1 MATLA
6 TWGEILSTEEASSKV
21 VASRRGASVRLTDKV
36 AIVTGAGSGI
46 GRAIAVGFADEGARV
61 VVVDKDESGGA
72 TTRALVTEAGGAAH
86 LVVADVSRA
95 ADAERIVDEAVRAFG
110 RLDALVNNAA
120 VMVSKAVP
128 ELSEEE
134 WDYVLGVN
142 LKGVFLCSK
151 QAILCF
157 RRQGNGGT
165 IVNLASVN
173 SFYAEGG
180 IAAYCAAKGG
190 VQQLTRAMAIDHS
203 AEGIR
208 VNCICPGWIDTPMNA
223 AYFGNPDARA
233 FADQLHAIGRI
244 GRPDEIAAVAAFL
257 VSDAASFVTGASI
270 VADGGFSA
278 GLSKQIGIV

>member
-1 MATLA
+1 M
-6 TWGEILSTEEASSKV
+6 
-21 VASRRGASVRLTDKV
+21 RLKDKV

-46 GRAIAVGFADEGARV
+46 GRATALRFAQEGARV
-61 VVVDKDESGGA
+61 VVVDRNETEGA
-72 TTRALVTEAGGAAH
+72 TTLKSLRAAGGDAH

-95 ADAERIVDEAVRAFG
+95 SDTERMVDEAVRVFG
-110 RLDALVNNAA
+110 GLDALINNAA

-151 QAILCF
+151 QAILRF
-157 RRQGNGGT
+157 RAQGSGGA
-165 IVNLASVN
+165 IVNMASVN

-208 VNCICPGWIDTPMNA
+208 INCICPGWIDTPMNA
-223 AYFGNPDARA
+223 GYLADPEARG
-233 FADQLHAIGRI
+233 FADKLHAIGRI
-244 GRPDEIAAVAAFL
+244 GQPDEIAAVAAFL
-257 VSDAASFVTGASI
+257 ISDDASFVTGASI
-270 VADGGFSA
+270 VVDGGFSA

>member
-1 MATLA
+1 M
-6 TWGEILSTEEASSKV
+6 
-21 VASRRGASVRLTDKV
+21 RLEDKV

-46 GRAIAVGFADEGARV
+46 GRATALRLAEEGARV
-61 VVVDKDESGGA
+61 VLVDRNQAGGEM
-72 TTRALVTEAGGAAH
+72 TLGLVTAAGGDAH
-86 LVVADVSRA
+86 LVVADVSRGPDTA
-95 ADAERIVDEAVRAFG
+95 RMVDEAVRVFG
-110 RLDALVNNAA
+110 KLDALINNAA

-128 ELSEEE
+128 ELTEEE
-134 WDYVLGVN
+134 WDHVLGVN

-157 RRQGNGGT
+157 RRQGSGGS
-165 IVNLASVN
+165 IVNMASVN

-208 VNCICPGWIDTPMNA
+208 VNCICPGWIDTPINA
-223 AYFGNPDARA
+223 GYFADPAARA
-233 FADQLHAIGRI
+233 FADKLHAIGRI
-244 GRPDEIAAVAAFL
+244 GQPAEIAAVAAFL
-257 VSDAASFVTGASI
+257 VSDDASFVTGASI

-278 GLSKQIGIV
+278 GLSRQIGIV

>member
-1 MATLA
+1 M
-6 TWGEILSTEEASSKV
+6 
-21 VASRRGASVRLTDKV
+21 RLEGKV

-46 GRAIAVGFADEGARV
+46 GRATALRFAEEGARV
-61 VVVDKDESGGA
+61 VLVDRDQAGA
-72 TTRALVTEAGGAAH
+72 EMTLSLVTAAGGDAH
-86 LVVADVSRA
+86 LVVGDVSRA
-95 ADAERIVDEAVRAFG
+95 PDTARMVDEAVRVFG
-110 RLDALVNNAA
+110 KLDALINNAA

-134 WDYVLGVN
+134 WDHVLGVN

-157 RRQGNGGT
+157 RRQGHGGS
-165 IVNLASVN
+165 IVNMASVN

-208 VNCICPGWIDTPMNA
+208 VNCICPGWIDTPINA
-223 AYFGNPDARA
+223 GY
-233 FADQLHAIGRI
+233 FADSAARGFADKLHAIGRI
-244 GRPDEIAAVAAFL
+244 GQPPEIAAVAAFL
-257 VSDAASFVTGASI
+257 VSDDASFVTGASI

-278 GLSKQIGIV
+278 GLSRRIGIV

>member
-1 MATLA
+1 
-6 TWGEILSTEEASSKV
+6 
-21 VASRRGASVRLTDKV
+21 VRLKDRV
-36 AIVTGAGSGI
+36 AVVTGAGSGI
-46 GRAIAVGFADEGARV
+46 GRATALRFAAEGARV
-61 VVVDKDESGGA
+61 VVADWQEPAAAA
-72 TTRALVTEAGGAAH
+72 TVAAVHGAGGEAH
-86 LVVADVSRA
+86 PVVADVSRA
-95 ADAERIVDEAVRAFG
+95 ADAERIVAEAVRVFG

-120 VMVSKAVP
+120 VALSKAVP
-128 ELSEEE
+128 ELTEEE
-134 WDYVLGVN
+134 WDHVLGVN

-151 QAILCF
+151 QAILQF
-157 RRQGNGGT
+157 RRQGSGGA

-223 AYFGNPDARA
+223 AYFADPAARA
-233 FADQLHAIGRI
+233 FADKLHAIGRI
-244 GRPDEIAAVAAFL
+244 GQPDEVAAVAAFL
-257 VSDAASFVTGASI
+257 VGDDASFVTGASI

-278 GLSKQIGIV
+278 GLSKEIGIV

>member
-1 MATLA
+1 M
-6 TWGEILSTEEASSKV
+6 
-21 VASRRGASVRLTDKV
+21 RLKDKV

-46 GRAIAVGFADEGARV
+46 GRATALAFAQEGARV
-61 VVVDKDESGGA
+61 VVVDRDESGAAA
-72 TTRALVTEAGGAAH
+72 TLSQVSTAGGQAH
-86 LVVADVSRA
+86 VVVADVSRSS
-95 ADAERIVDEAVRAFG
+95 DTERMVDEAVRVFG

-142 LKGVFLCSK
+142 LKGVFQCSK
-151 QAILCF
+151 QAILRY
-157 RRQGNGGT
+157 RRQGGGGA
-165 IVNLASVN
+165 IVNMASVN

-208 VNCICPGWIDTPMNA
+208 INCICPGWIDTPMNA
-223 AYFGNPDARA
+223 PY
-233 FADQLHAIGRI
+233 FADPVAREFADKLHALGRI
-244 GRPDEIAAVAAFL
+244 GQPAEIAAVAAFL
-257 VSDAASFVTGASI
+257 VSDDASFVTGASI

>member
-1 MATLA
+1 
-6 TWGEILSTEEASSKV
+6 
-21 VASRRGASVRLTDKV
+21 VRLQDKV

-46 GRAIAVGFADEGARV
+46 GRATALAFAAEGARV
-61 VVVDKDESGGA
+61 VLVDRDEAAGA
-72 TTRALVTEAGGAAH
+72 ASLGLVTAAGGQGH
-86 LVVADVSRA
+86 LVVADVSRG
-95 ADAERIVDEAVRAFG
+95 ADTERIVAEAVRVFG

-157 RRQGNGGT
+157 RRQGGGGT
-165 IVNLASVN
+165 IVNMASVN
-173 SFYAEGG
+173 SFYAEAG

-203 AEGIR
+203 GEGIR
-208 VNCICPGWIDTPMNA
+208 INCICPGWIDTPMNA
-223 AYFGNPDARA
+223 GFFADPAARA
-233 FADQLHAIGRI
+233 FADKLHAIGRI
-244 GRPDEIAAVAAFL
+244 GQPAEIASVAAFL
-257 VSDAASFVTGASI
+257 VSDAAAFVTGASI

-278 GLSKQIGIV
+278 GLSSQIGIVDT

>member
-1 MATLA
+1 M
-6 TWGEILSTEEASSKV
+6 
-21 VASRRGASVRLTDKV
+21 RLEKKV

-46 GRAIAVGFADEGARV
+46 GRATALRFAQEGARV
-61 VVVDKDESGGA
+61 VLVDRDEPGAA
-72 TTRALVTEAGGAAH
+72 TTLGLLTAAGGDAH
-86 LVVADVSRA
+86 LVVADVSRGS
-95 ADAERIVDEAVRAFG
+95 DAERLVDDAVRVFG
-110 RLDALVNNAA
+110 RLDALINNAA

-134 WDYVLGVN
+134 WDYVLGIN

-157 RRQGNGGT
+157 RRQGGGGA
-165 IVNLASVN
+165 IVNMASVN

-208 VNCICPGWIDTPMNA
+208 VNCICPGWIDTPINA
-223 AYFGNPDARA
+223 SYFADPAARA
-233 FADQLHAIGRI
+233 FADRLHAIGRI
-244 GRPDEIAAVAAFL
+244 GEPAEIAAVAAFL
-257 VSDAASFVTGASI
+257 VSDDASFVTGASI

-278 GLSKQIGIV
+278 GLSKQIGII

>member
-1 MATLA
+1 M
-6 TWGEILSTEEASSKV
+6 
-21 VASRRGASVRLTDKV
+21 RLKDKV

-46 GRAIAVGFADEGARV
+46 GRAIALHFAREGARV
-61 VVVDKDESGGA
+61 VLVDHN
-72 TTRALVTEAGGAAH
+72 EAGGATSLSLVTAAGGDAH

-95 ADAERIVDEAVRAFG
+95 PESERALAEAVRVFG
-110 RLDALVNNAA
+110 RLDALINNAA

-134 WDYVLGVN
+134 WDHVLGVN

-157 RRQGNGGT
+157 RRQGGGGT

-223 AYFGNPDARA
+223 AYFADPAARA
-233 FADQLHAIGRI
+233 FADKLHAIGRI
-244 GRPDEIAAVAAFL
+244 GQPTEVASVAAFL
-257 VSDAASFVTGASI
+257 VSDDASFVTGASI
-270 VADGGFSA
+270 VVDGGFSA
-278 GLSKQIGIV
+278 GLPRQIGIV

>member
-1 MATLA
+1 MAGVGL
-6 TWGEILSTEEASSKV
+6 G
-21 VASRRGASVRLTDKV
+21 GKV
-36 AIVTGAGSGI
+36 AVVTGGGSGI
-46 GRAIAVGFADEGARV
+46 GRAIARRFADDGARV
-61 VVVDKDESGGA
+61 VVADRD
-72 TTRALVTEAGGAAH
+72 EAGGAATVEAVRAAGGEAR
-86 LVVADVSRA
+86 LVVADVSRG
-95 ADAERIVDEAVRAFG
+95 ADAERIVAEAAAAFG
-110 RLDALVNNAA
+110 RLDVLVNNAA

-128 ELSEEE
+128 ELSEDE
-134 WDYVLGVN
+134 WDRVLGVN

-151 QAILCF
+151 AAILRF
-157 RRQGNGGT
+157 RAQGGGGA
-165 IVNLASVN
+165 IVNMASVN

-223 AYFGNPDARA
+223 GYFADPTARA
-233 FADQLHAIGRI
+233 FADKLHALGRV
-244 GRPDEIAAVAAFL
+244 GQPEEIAAVAAFL
-257 VSDAASFVTGASI
+257 AGDDASFVTGASI

>member
-1 MATLA
+1 MAA
-6 TWGEILSTEEASSKV
+6 ILSHTGSAG
-21 VASRRGASVRLTDKV
+21 VAPGYDGGVGLDGKV
-36 AIVTGAGSGI
+36 AVVTGGGSGI
-46 GRAIAVGFADEGARV
+46 GRAIARRFAADGARV
-61 VVVDKDESGGA
+61 VVADQD
-72 TTRALVTEAGGAAH
+72 EAGGAATVEVVRAAGLEAR
-86 LVVADVSRA
+86 LVVADVSRW
-95 ADAERIVDEAVRAFG
+95 ADAERIVAEAVAAFG
-110 RLDALVNNAA
+110 RLDVLVNNAA

-134 WDYVLGVN
+134 WDRVLGVN

-151 QAILCF
+151 AAILRF
-157 RRQGNGGT
+157 RAQGGGGA
-165 IVNLASVN
+165 IVNMASVN

-223 AYFGNPDARA
+223 SYIADPAARA
-233 FADQLHAIGRI
+233 FADKLHALGRI
-244 GRPDEIAAVAAFL
+244 GQPEEIAAVAAFL
-257 VSDAASFVTGASI
+257 AGDDASFVTGASI

>member
-1 MATLA
+1 M
-6 TWGEILSTEEASSKV
+6 
-21 VASRRGASVRLTDKV
+21 RLKDKV

-46 GRAIAVGFADEGARV
+46 GRATALGLAQEGARV
-61 VVVDKDESGGA
+61 VLVDRDQAGGA
-72 TTRALVTEAGGAAH
+72 TTRSLLTTAGADAH
-86 LVVADVSRA
+86 FIVGDVSRGSDTKA
-95 ADAERIVDEAVRAFG
+95 MVDEAVRIFG
-110 RLDALVNNAA
+110 RLDALINNAA
-120 VMVSKAVP
+120 VMVQKAVP

-142 LKGVFLCSK
+142 LKSVFLCSK

-157 RRQGNGGT
+157 RRQGGGGT
-165 IVNLASVN
+165 IVNMASVN
-173 SFYAEGG
+173 SFYAESG

-208 VNCICPGWIDTPMNA
+208 INCICPGWIDTPMNA
-223 AYFGNPDARA
+223 NYFADPAARA
-233 FADQLHAIGRI
+233 FADKLHAIGRI
-244 GRPDEIAAVAAFL
+244 GQPAEVAAVAAFL
-257 VSDAASFVTGASI
+257 VSDDASFVTGASI

>member
-1 MATLA
+1 MRL
-6 TWGEILSTEEASSKV
+6 SSKV
-21 VASRRGASVRLTDKV
+21 V
-36 AIVTGAGSGI
+36 IVTGAGSGI
-46 GRAIAVGFADEGARV
+46 GRATALRLAQEGAHV
-61 VVVDKDESGGA
+61 VVADRNQGGGEA
-72 TTRALVTEAGGAAH
+72 TIAAVREAGGEA
-86 LVVADVSRA
+86 LFVGADVSRG
-95 ADAERIVDEAVRAFG
+95 ADAERIVAEAVRVYG

-120 VMVSKAVP
+120 IMIPKAVP

-134 WDYVLGVN
+134 WDTVLGVN

-151 QAILCF
+151 QAILRF
-157 RRQGNGGT
+157 RQQGSGGA
-165 IVNLASVN
+165 IVNMASVN

-208 VNCICPGWIDTPMNA
+208 VNCICPGWIDTPINA
-223 AYFGNPDARA
+223 AYFADPAARA
-233 FADQLHAIGRI
+233 LADKLHAIGRV
-244 GRPDEIAAVAAFL
+244 GQPEEIAAVVAFL
-257 VSDAASFVTGASI
+257 LSDDASFVTGASL